1 MSVPR
6 EACEVQSAEGGTGQ
20 RLATSPERNSAF
32 REVTN

>member
-6 EACEVQSAEGGTGQ
+6 EDCDVQPVKIGTGQ

-32 REVTN
+32 REATN